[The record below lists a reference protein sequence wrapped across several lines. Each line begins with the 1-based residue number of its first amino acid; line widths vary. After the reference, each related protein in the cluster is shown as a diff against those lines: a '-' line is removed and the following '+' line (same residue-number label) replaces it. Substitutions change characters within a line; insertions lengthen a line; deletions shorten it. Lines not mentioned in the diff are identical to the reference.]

1 MKRISPEDLAVYAA
15 RLEEGWSYVEIQRTY
30 GVNRQRLARRFPGR
44 GWTNAQ
50 RAAHGVMV
58 RQANRINHQQKG
70 DQS

>member
-1 MKRISPEDLAVYAA
+1 
-15 RLEEGWSYVEIQRTY
+15 VEIQRTY